1 MMGLY
6 VVSVEARP
14 LPGTDA
20 AVTYAG
26 AFINVYT
33 TGPSES
39 AAREIA
45 SREITEAGWS
55 TTLVSKV
62 AFVTR
67 EDFCDDSDGL
77 AYFEQALVDGIVVVV
92 HTYSDELD
100 KGDVVH

>member
-1 MMGLY
+1 MTGLY
-6 VVSVEARP
+6 VVSVEASP

-20 AVTYAG
+20 AARYAG

-39 AAREIA
+39 AARETA

-67 EDFCDDSDGL
+67 EDFCDDNDGL
-77 AYFEQALVDGIVVVV
+77 AYYEQALIDGVVVVV
-92 HTYSDELD
+92 HTYSTELD
-100 KGDVVH
+100 EGDVVH